1 MGHVILGKSL
11 TAQCHMIKG
20 MLFLHVIST
29 NVRKYPAS
37 PPPSSLD
44 TNWLKEIVSDKC
56 YK

>member
-1 MGHVILGKSL
+1 MGHVILAKSL

-37 PPPSSLD
+37 PPSFLD
-44 TNWLKEIVSDKC
+44 TNWLKEIVSDKY